1 MILPVSKLSDHP
13 VAEAALLDLTK
24 PFTPGGAGFCPKCVI
39 VQPDQIPYPED
50 QLLVHHDHMT
60 EVLEKHF
67 GSPVG
72 VTVLDEVW
80 DGDLYTRK
88 IALAPRD
95 QPGKVVEWGIARL
108 DLRYLSEPVKA
119 EILAKK
125 LPLGA
130 VLIQHDVL
138 RRVKPRWFIR
148 FPEDGPTPRL
158 FGTLP
163 HPGPVYGRIG
173 TIYCD
178 GEPAIEV
185 LEIVLNTGREAGS

>member
-13 VAEAALLDLTK
+13 VAEAALLDLTR
-24 PFTPGGAGFCPKCVI
+24 PFCCAGGATFSPKCMI

-108 DLRYLSEPVKA
+108 DLRYLSQQVKD

-130 VLIQHDVL
+130 VLIKHDVL

-148 FPEDGPTPRL
+148 FPEDGPTPKL
-158 FGTLP
+158 FGALP

-185 LEIVLNTGREAGS
+185 LEIVLNTKT